1 MPGSRGFT
9 VVRSVVGIGR
19 REPALQYRVLGPL
32 DVIDGS
38 GRRLP
43 VGGAQQQ
50 SVLVSLLLRA
60 GQTVTLERLVTE
72 LWEEPPETAV
82 KTVQVYVSRLRHELP
97 AGAIVTRPGGY
108 TLVLD
113 GDELDLQTFEGRA
126 DEGRAALA
134 AGDCEQAAQLLRESL
149 ALWRGPPLAGLT
161 SEAFRREAERLE
173 ELRLRALEVRI
184 EADLGCGRER
194 EIVPELQTFV
204 KEHPFRER
212 PRAQLMLALYRSG
225 RPGDALALYRE
236 FRGLLVEEL
245 GMEPGLELREL
256 EQAILRQEPALESPV
271 VELLARGSAQRE
283 QEPKMPVSE
292 APPRDERKIVTVLF
306 ADLVGSTRLG
316 RQLDPEALR
325 RLMSRYFEEMR
336 AVLER
341 HGGRVEKYIG
351 DAVMAA
357 FGVPVLHEDDA
368 LRAVRAAVEMRERL
382 SSLNDE
388 IERAWGIR
396 LMARIGVNTGE
407 VIAGDSSQGHPFVT
421 GEAVNA
427 AKRLEEV
434 AESNEVLI
442 GDTTHRLVR
451 DTVRVEP
458 VGQRTTK
465 GNESIGAFRVVEVL
479 AGASGRARRFDSPLV
494 GRERQLGSLVTAFT
508 SAATDRGCHL
518 FTVLGSAGVGKSRL
532 VEEFVKGLLDSVTV
546 LRGRCLPYGEGIT
559 YWPLAEV
566 AREAAGVG
574 AQETP
579 EEWVAMIAA
588 QLEGEPKA
596 ELIAERV
603 AEAIGLGDPGGKS
616 EETFWA
622 VRKLF
627 EALARRKPLVVV
639 FDDLQ
644 WAEPTFLDLVEHVA
658 DFSRDVPLLL
668 LCIARPELVD
678 ERPGWG
684 GGKLNASSIL
694 LEPLSEEECREL
706 IANLLDQA
714 PLPGDAEGQIATAA
728 EGNPLFAEEFL
739 AMLIDDELLH
749 RADGHWSASDDLSE
763 LPVPPTIHA
772 LLAARLERLPE
783 DERSLVKRASV
794 EGTVFHRSALSELS
808 PGLPESPLE
817 ESLMALV
824 RKDVIRPD
832 RADFTGDEAFRFRH
846 VLIRDAAYSSLPKE
860 TRADLHQL
868 FADWLERA
876 AGARLPEFE
885 EIAGYHLERACRYR
899 ADLGSI
905 DPESGALASR
915 ASQRLEAAGRR
926 ALARGDLP
934 AAVGLLERS
943 ADLVAPDDP
952 ARLPLLP
959 ELGAALMECGR
970 LTEAEAVLAEA
981 ARLAGDAHDERAESR
996 VLVQQ
1001 QFLQILRATEGG
1013 AGEATRLVERVIPV
1027 FERHSDHHGLCRAR
1041 RLQAWLYW
1049 NEARAAAA
1057 AKAWEEAAAHARLAG
1072 DEDERTEILNWVAS
1086 AIFFGPVP
1094 VDEGIRRC
1102 EQIRAEV
1109 TGNLASEAETLRS
1122 LAGLY
1127 AMDGR
1132 FELARELL
1140 SSSRGI
1146 FEELGETL
1154 SSSVSHLDAIV
1165 ELLAGDPSAAEKCLR
1180 AGYEALEEMGD
1191 KTFLSTTA
1199 AYLAQAILA
1208 QGRADEAEEFTELS
1222 EKLAASDDLAT
1233 QIMWRGVRAKI
1244 LAEQGR
1250 AEAEGLAREGVALA
1264 EKTDFLNHQADALI
1278 DLGHVLEE
1286 AGRLGEAHEAVSDGL
1301 RLYEQKGNL
1310 VVAERARAHLV
1321 KLGQV

>member
-1 MPGSRGFT
+1 M
-9 VVRSVVGIGR
+9 
-19 REPALQYRVLGPL
+19 QYHVLGPL
-32 DVIDGS
+32 EVIDGS

-97 AGAIVTRPGGY
+97 VGAIVTRPGGY

-113 GDELDLQTFEGRA
+113 GDELDLQAFEGRA
-126 DEGRAALA
+126 DEARAALA
-134 AGDCEQAAQLLRESL
+134 AGDCERAAELLRESL

-161 SEAFRREAERLE
+161 SEAFRREADRLE

-184 EADLGCGRER
+184 EADLGCGRAR

-204 KEHPFRER
+204 REHPFRER

-236 FRGLLVEEL
+236 FRSLLVEEL

-256 EQAILRQEPALESPV
+256 EQAILRQDTALEGPAI
-271 VELLARGSAQRE
+271 ELPAQGSAPAQPE
-283 QEPKMPVSE
+283 QGSEMPISE
-292 APPRDERKIVTVLF
+292 LPPRDERKIVTVLF

-316 RQLDPEALR
+316 QQLDPEALR

-357 FGVPVLHEDDA
+357 FGVPVLREDDA
-368 LRAVRAAVEMRERL
+368 LRAVRAAAEMREQL
-382 SSLNDE
+382 GSLNDE

-434 AESNEVLI
+434 AESNEILI
-442 GDTTHRLVR
+442 GNTTQRLVR

-465 GNESIGAFRVVEVL
+465 GGESIDAFRVVEVL

-494 GRERQLGSLVTAFT
+494 GRERQLRSLVTAFT

-518 FTVLGSAGVGKSRL
+518 FTVLGSAGMGKSRL
-532 VEEFVKGLLDSVTV
+532 VEEFVKGLQDSVTV

-559 YWPLAEV
+559 YWPVAEV

-579 EEWVAMIAA
+579 EEWVATIAA

-603 AEAIGLGDPGGKS
+603 AEAIGLGGPGGKS

-658 DFSRDVPLLL
+658 DFTRDVPLLL

-706 IANLLDQA
+706 IANHLDQA

-739 AMLIDDELLH
+739 AMLIDDELLKP
-749 RADGHWSASDDLSE
+749 ADGQWSASDDLSKM
-763 LPVPPTIHA
+763 PIPPTIHA

-783 DERSLVKRASV
+783 DERNLVKRASV
-794 EGTVFHRSALSELS
+794 EGAVFHRSAVKERSAGS
-808 PGLPESPLE
+808 PESSLE
-817 ESLMALV
+817 QSLMALI

-832 RADFTGDEAFRFRH
+832 RGDFAGDEAFRFRH
-846 VLIRDAAYSSLPKE
+846 LLIRDAAYGSLPKE
-860 TRADLHQL
+860 TRADLHERH
-868 FADWLERA
+868 ADWLERA
-876 AGARLPEFE
+876 AGARLREFE
-885 EIAGYHLERACRYR
+885 EIVGYHLEQAYRYR
-899 ADLGSI
+899 LDLGSI
-905 DPESGALASR
+905 DAEAGALAGR
-915 ASQRLEAAGRR
+915 ASQRLESAGRR
-926 ALARGDLP
+926 ALARSDLP
-934 AAVGLLERS
+934 AAIGLLERS
-943 ADLVAPDDP
+943 VDVLADGDP
-952 ARLPLLP
+952 RRAALLP
-959 ELGAALMECGR
+959 ELGAALVEGGR
-970 LTEAEAVLAEA
+970 LAEA
-981 ARLAGDAHDERAESR
+981 ESILAEAEQLARRTHDERAESR

-1001 QFLQILRATEGG
+1001 QFLQLLRVGEEGTE
-1013 AGEATRLVERVIPV
+1013 EAARLVERVIPV
-1027 FERHSDHHGLCRAR
+1027 FERYGDHHGLCRAR
-1041 RLQAWLYW
+1041 RLQGSLHWT
-1049 NEARAAAA
+1049 EAHAAAA
-1057 AKAWEEAAAHARLAG
+1057 GAAWEQAAAHARRAG
-1072 DEDERTEILNWVAS
+1072 DEDERSEILSWVGFS
-1086 AIFFGPVP
+1086 IFFGPVP
-1094 VDEGIRRC
+1094 VADGIRRC
-1102 EQIRAEV
+1102 EQIRAEIV
-1109 TGNLASEAETLRS
+1109 GNLGSEAEVLRA
-1122 LAGLY
+1122 LAGLH
-1127 AMDGR
+1127 AMDGD
-1132 FELARELL
+1132 FELARSVLAT
-1140 SSSRGI
+1140 SSGV
-1146 FEELGETL
+1146 FEELGQTL
-1154 SSSVSHLDAIV
+1154 NSAVSHVDAIV
-1165 ELLAGDPSAAEKCLR
+1165 EMLAGDPVAAERGLR
-1180 AGYEALEEMGD
+1180 TGFGALEEMGERAY
-1191 KTFLSTTA
+1191 LSTTA
-1199 AYLAQAILA
+1199 AYLAQVIVA
-1208 QGRADEAEEFTELS
+1208 QGRDEEAERFTELS
-1222 EKLAASDDLAT
+1222 EELAAGYDLAT
-1233 QIMWRGVRAKI
+1233 QAMWRGVRAKI
-1244 LAEQGR
+1244 LARRGV
-1250 AEAEGLAREGVALA
+1250 ASEAEHLAREAVTLA
-1264 EKTDFLNHQADALI
+1264 DQTDLLNTRADAVI
-1278 DLGHVLEE
+1278 DLAHVLQE
-1286 AGRLGEAHEAVSDGL
+1286 ADRLDEARKAASSGL
-1301 RLYEQKGNL
+1301 SLYEQKGN
-1310 VVAERARAHLV
+1310 VVAAERARAHLAR
-1321 KLGQV
+1321 LGQV